1 MSLPKKNFFGRLML
15 DIEGESLSVEDQ
27 RLLLNPNVC
36 GVILFARNY
45 SSKRQLIDLTQ
56 HIKSISPQMLIGV
69 DQEGGRVQRFQTDFV
84 RLPSMQI
91 LGDMLSR
98 SNESAINFIRDVG
111 WLMATEIRSCFVDF
125 SFAPV
130 IDVDRF
136 RSSVIGDRSFSENPD
151 TVSLAAG
158 AFINGIHDA
167 GLPCVGKHFP
177 GHGSVVED
185 SHIEH
190 PVDYR
195 SLEEITLHDLVPFQ
209 KLIPSLDAIMP
220 AHMTFPKIDK
230 NPVTYSSFWLR
241 TVLRKNYEFKGI
253 IFSDDLSM
261 KGAEIAGAYRNRAK
275 LAYESGCDV
284 TLVCNC
290 REGALE
296 VLSFLEEHQNPSND
310 ILNLMWRTE
319 LDDTIEDIEL
329 KRFERVREELNRLIP
344 Y

>member
-1 MSLPKKNFFGRLML
+1 VF
-15 DIEGESLSVEDQ
+15 ESLSVEDQ

-111 WLMATEIRSCFVDF
+111 WLMATELRSCFVDF

-151 TVSLAAG
+151 IVSLAAE

-177 GHGSVVED
+177 GHGSVAED

-190 PVDYR
+190 PMDYR
-195 SLEEITLHDLVPFQ
+195 SLEEIALHDLLHLSWDSIFEMALNHVMLFLPVTDN
-209 KLIPSLDAIMP
+209 PLDALYGYP
-220 AHMTFPKIDK
+220 LQHSHDQGS
-230 NPVTYSSFWLR
+230 VSQR
-241 TVLRKNYEFKGI
+241 TVDPRHEY
-253 IFSDDLSM
+253 
-261 KGAEIAGAYRNRAK
+261 
-275 LAYESGCDV
+275 
-284 TLVCNC
+284 
-290 REGALE
+290 
-296 VLSFLEEHQNPSND
+296 H
-310 ILNLMWRTE
+310 
-319 LDDTIEDIEL
+319 
-329 KRFERVREELNRLIP
+329 
-344 Y
+344 

>member
-1 MSLPKKNFFGRLML
+1 MSLPKKEFFGRLML
-15 DIEGESLSVEDQ
+15 DIEGETLSVEDQ
-27 RLLLNPNVC
+27 KLLLNPNVC

-45 SSKRQLIDLTQ
+45 SSKQQLIELTQ
-56 HIKSISPQMLIGV
+56 HIKNISPQMLIAV
-69 DQEGGRVQRFQTDFV
+69 DQEGGRVQRFQTEFV

-91 LGDMLSR
+91 LGDLLSR

-111 WLMATEIRSCFVDF
+111 WLMATEIRSFFVDF

-151 TVSLAAG
+151 IVSLAAE

-177 GHGSVVED
+177 GHGSVAED

-190 PVDYR
+190 PMDYR
-195 SLEEITLHDLVPFQ
+195 SLEEIALHDLVPFQ
-209 KLIPSLDAIMP
+209 KLSPSLDAIMP

-230 NPVTYSSFWLR
+230 KPVTYSSFWLK
-241 TVLRKNYEFKGI
+241 TVLRKNFQFKGVV
-253 IFSDDLSM
+253 FSDDLSM
-261 KGAEIAGAYRNRAK
+261 KGAEIAGGYKERAK

-284 TLVCNC
+284 ALVCNC

-296 VLSFLEEHQNPSND
+296 VLSFLEENQSPSND
-310 ILNLMWRTE
+310 ILNLMWRSE
-319 LDDTIEDIEL
+319 RDDTIDKIEL
-329 KRFERVREELNRLIP
+329 RRFERVCEELNTLIS